1 MGGKP
6 GQPSGHRRPA
16 GTVRDLDME
25 ALRHEPVL
33 LDEALQALAVRPGR
47 RYVDCTLGCGG
58 HALAVA
64 DGGGDV
70 LGLDADPEAIA
81 AVRARIEAP
90 QAGGTASVSS
100 RAASQRRGGG
110 RIVLVQAYFDRL
122 EEIAAEHGFVPAGG
136 VLFDLGVSSPQLEDA
151 GRGFALA
158 KEGPLDMRF
167 DPSQGEPAA
176 DIVNKASV
184 DELARIFRE
193 FGEEPQPRRMARAV
207 EAARPVRTTTELAGV
222 IERAAGG
229 RGRIHP
235 ATRIFQALRI
245 ATNRELERLPSALG
259 QAVRILGAGGRLVV
273 ISFHSLED
281 RIVKTFIARESRDCV
296 CPPGTP
302 VCVCGHKATLR
313 PLGRKPVTP
322 TQAEIARNPRARSA
336 KLRAAERL

>member
-1 MGGKP
+1 
-6 GQPSGHRRPA
+6 
-16 GTVRDLDME
+16 ME
-25 ALRHEPVL
+25 ALTHEPVL
-33 LDEALQALAVRPGR
+33 FDEALRALAVRPGG
-47 RYVDCTLGCGG
+47 RYVDCTLGRGG

-64 DGGGDV
+64 DRGGNV

-81 AVRARIEAP
+81 AVRARIEAT
-90 QAGGTASVSS
+90 QAGGTASMSS
-100 RAASQRRGGG
+100 HAASQRRGGG

-122 EEIAAEHGFVPAGG
+122 EELAAEHGFVPAGG
-136 VLFDLGVSSPQLEDA
+136 VLFDLGLSSPQLEDA

-207 EAARPVRTTTELAGV
+207 EAARPLRTTTELAGV

-245 ATNRELERLPSALG
+245 ATNRELERLSSALG
-259 QAVRILGAGGRLVV
+259 QAMRILGAGGRLVV

-296 CPPGTP
+296 CPPSTP

-322 TQAEIARNPRARSA
+322 SQAEIARNPRARSA